1 MSLFDSQFDIESVVA
16 GKQFATE
23 FDLNKNSQQFSN
35 LNYASPYYGS
45 EAVHTNVIPASEFD
59 IYNDLLELP
68 EDSMNLEEMIGET
81 NNYMADF
88 QTQQQPQQPQQGSN
102 KREYDVDDYNSQA
115 SACLP
120 RTLTNDYSSM
130 ASPYQQNSPAGR
142 STASS
147 SSRCKSSST
156 KNIDKD
162 SEEYRRRR
170 QLNNVAVKKSREK
183 AKQEARQTV
192 QRLNLLS
199 ADKERLERRVEQLTK
214 ELQFLHGVFTKF
226 ADIPEPVRSEMAR
239 AFSRLQIHNSR

>member
-23 FDLNKNSQQFSN
+23 FDFNKISQNNN
-35 LNYASPYYGS
+35 LNYASLSYGLQ
-45 EAVHTNVIPASEFD
+45 AVHTSVIPASEFE
-59 IYNDLLELP
+59 IYDDLLE
-68 EDSMNLEEMIGET
+68 EVSMNLEGMIDDP
-81 NNYMADF
+81 NNYVTNY
-88 QTQQQPQQPQQGSN
+88 QTQQQQQQQQQGSR
-102 KREYDVDDYNSQA
+102 RECDDDYNSQA

-120 RTLTNDYSSM
+120 RTLTSDYTSM

-147 SSRCKSSST
+147 SGRKSSST

-192 QRLNLLS
+192 QRLNVLS
-199 ADKERLERRVEQLTK
+199 ADKERLERRVTELTK

-239 AFSRLQIHNSR
+239 AFARLQIHNSSR

>member
-23 FDLNKNSQQFSN
+23 FDFNKISQNNN
-35 LNYASPYYGS
+35 LNYTSLNYGHQ
-45 EAVHTNVIPASEFD
+45 AVHASVIPASELD
-59 IYNDLLELP
+59 IYDDLLEFQ
-68 EDSMNLEEMIGET
+68 EVSMNLEGMIDDP
-81 NNYMADF
+81 NNYVTDY
-88 QTQQQPQQPQQGSN
+88 QTQQQQQQQGSR
-102 KREYDVDDYNSQA
+102 REYDDDYNSQA
-115 SACLP
+115 STCLP
-120 RTLTNDYSSM
+120 RTLTSDYTSM

-142 STASS
+142 STTSS
-147 SSRCKSSST
+147 SGRCKSSST

-192 QRLNLLS
+192 QRLNVLS
-199 ADKERLERRVEQLTK
+199 ADKERLERRVTELTK

-239 AFSRLQIHNSR
+239 AFARLQIQNSSR